1 MATENNS
8 TQIIKNKNDEDDK
21 KIIDE
26 QDSDVININDNLSND
41 NNTGS
46 KSKKKKKN
54 KNKKKSV
61 TESKTD
67 DKADLNEIVEHILS
81 ENPSTSKTCSVPN
94 CKQISSAV
102 MNLTCQYCNMKYCM
116 KHRYPEA
123 HSQKCVEKA
132 RNAAHSNFKQES
144 IHVITQERRNPGST
158 NAKNFSANK
167 SREELKKRYKE
178 KLDKARR
185 NERGG

>member
-26 QDSDVININDNLSND
+26 QDSD
-41 NNTGS
+41 
-46 KSKKKKKN
+46 
-54 KNKKKSV
+54 SV

>member
-8 TQIIKNKNDEDDK
+8 TQITKDKNDDDK
-21 KIIDE
+21 KIFDE
-26 QDSDVININDNLSND
+26 NNDEININDDLSNV
-41 NNTGS
+41 NNIGS

-54 KNKKKSV
+54 KNKKKST
-61 TESKTD
+61 TESTTD
-67 DKADLNEIVEHILS
+67 DKVDLDEIVEHILS

-94 CKQISSAV
+94 CKQTSSAV
-102 MNLTCQYCNMKYCM
+102 MDLTCQYCNMKYCM

-123 HSQKCVEKA
+123 HSPKCVEKA
-132 RNAAHSNFKQES
+132 RNAAYSNFKQES
-144 IHVITQERRNPGST
+144 IHVITQEKKTPGST
-158 NAKNFSANK
+158 NAKNFSVNK
-167 SREELKKRYKE
+167 SKEELKKRYKE

>member
-8 TQIIKNKNDEDDK
+8 TQITKDKNDDDK
-21 KIIDE
+21 KIFDE
-26 QDSDVININDNLSND
+26 NNDEININDDL
-41 NNTGS
+41 
-46 KSKKKKKN
+46 KS
-54 KNKKKSV
+54 
-61 TESKTD
+61 TTD
-67 DKADLNEIVEHILS
+67 DKVDLDEIVEHILS

-94 CKQISSAV
+94 CKQTSSAV
-102 MNLTCQYCNMKYCM
+102 MDLTCQYCNMKYCM

-123 HSQKCVEKA
+123 HSPKCVEKA

-144 IHVITQERRNPGST
+144 IHVITQEKKTPGST
-158 NAKNFSANK
+158 NAKNFSVNK
-167 SREELKKRYKE
+167 SKEELKKRYKE